1 MAGKDHEDGSQIST
15 TWELVGGCRRASQ
28 PHMLKGDSETQQKI
42 GSGTPQPLPPPSL
55 TASRAQVPTEK
66 GDRVYRTGMGTEP
79 GEGSEG
85 PQVSLGEERRLG
97 QAPQRGL
104 KQLLFL
110 GRKVFFFLIS
120 LGNWKPGAP
129 PRAIKRL
136 CPLTRLKIKDPH
148 PGALCMGGGTM

>member
-1 MAGKDHEDGSQIST
+1 M
-15 TWELVGGCRRASQ
+15 
-28 PHMLKGDSETQQKI
+28 
-42 GSGTPQPLPPPSL
+42 
-55 TASRAQVPTEK
+55 PTEK

-110 GRKVFFFLIS
+110 GRKVFFFF
-120 LGNWKPGAP
+120 NFPWKLETRGASQGYKKAVSTDQVKNKRSP
-129 PRAIKRL
+129 PR
-136 CPLTRLKIKDPH
+136 
-148 PGALCMGGGTM
+148 GTLYGRRYYVGWAAAVEFVL